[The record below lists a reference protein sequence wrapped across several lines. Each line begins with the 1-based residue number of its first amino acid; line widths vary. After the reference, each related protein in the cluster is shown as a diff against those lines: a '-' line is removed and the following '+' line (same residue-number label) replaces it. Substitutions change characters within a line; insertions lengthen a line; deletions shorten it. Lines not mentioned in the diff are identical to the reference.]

1 MKEMFSMDNPLVQF
15 LARVGEMILVNTL
28 FLLCCI
34 PVVTIGAAY
43 TAMHKVT
50 QCIAADEGGGI
61 WRTYW
66 RSFCQNFRQST
77 AAWLVI
83 LVFFVGMFCN
93 LMLVISYFTGNT
105 ELILKWILG
114 IIVVMLLA
122 ASANLF
128 PLIARYENPLKAHAQ
143 NAGILAVVKL
153 PRTLLMV
160 VLNLLPLII
169 AFFSMET
176 FLSTM
181 VFWLTLGFAFIS
193 YVCSILLMPVFREME
208 APGGPNMKI
217 LN

>member
-1 MKEMFSMDNPLVQF
+1 MKEMFSLDNPLVQF

-34 PVVTIGAAY
+34 PVITIGAAL
-43 TAMHKVT
+43 TALQKVT
-50 QCIAADEGGGI
+50 QNIAGDAPGGV

-66 RSFCQNFRQST
+66 QSFRRNFRQAT

-105 ELILKWILG
+105 ALILKWVLG
-114 IIVVMLLA
+114 IIVVMLLGTA
-122 ASANLF
+122 VYLF
-128 PLIARYENPLKAHAQ
+128 PLIARYENPLRLHAQ

-153 PRTLLMV
+153 PRTLLMI

-169 AFFSMET
+169 AFFSLQT
-176 FLSTM
+176 FLSTL
-181 VFWLTLGFAFIS
+181 VFWLTLGFGFVS
-193 YVCSILLMPVFREME
+193 YLCSILLSPVFREME
-208 APGGPNMKI
+208 APGGPNMGVM
-217 LN
+217 N

>member
-1 MKEMFSMDNPLVQF
+1 MKEMFSLDNPLVQF

-34 PVVTIGAAY
+34 PVVTIGAAL
-43 TAMHKVT
+43 TALQKVT
-50 QCIAADEGGGI
+50 QNIAGDASGGV

-66 RSFCQNFRQST
+66 RSFRQNFKQAT

-105 ELILKWILG
+105 ALILKWILG
-114 IIVVMLLA
+114 IIVGMMLA
-122 ASANLF
+122 ISTYLF
-128 PLIARYENPLKAHAQ
+128 PLIARYENPLKVHAL
-143 NAGILAVVKL
+143 NAGILTVVKL

-169 AFFSMET
+169 AFFSMQT
-176 FLSTM
+176 FLSTL

-193 YVCSILLMPVFREME
+193 YLSSILLSPVFREME
-208 APGGPNMKI
+208 APGGPNMGVM
-217 LN
+217 N